1 MIQCFG
7 QFLLVHVMLVLS
19 DTNGFRVDF
28 YQLCEWVLQAA
39 RHGCRTSL
47 SDIKLRKL
55 FGRQLAGR
63 VYGGTG
69 FVYNDVL
76 YGYRNLF
83 EKLYDDLLGFAGSS
97 TVSKGD

>member
-1 MIQCFG
+1 
-7 QFLLVHVMLVLS
+7 MLVLS

-28 YQLCEWVLQAA
+28 YQFREWILQAA
-39 RHGCRTSL
+39 CHGCRTSL